1 MQNALDKFFGKP
13 DLLDTIVNRDNFV
26 LLASVAAVYGVICIT
41 PWLLKI
47 LIGEKKYNA
56 ASEIIFG
63 ESELTAL
70 NRYLEATKEQLMT
83 ITGNATSVIQNLSN
97 RLTDLENRVNI
108 LSRNSSENSV
118 VTHDNFQA
126 IGNELTL
133 IRTELLT
140 ISNGVANNVNV
151 GVESTA
157 LTVVNNSA
165 IPEINI
171 RPQALE
177 PVAQFSVPPLPHQE
191 EAFSVSPTAASNADS
206 NNNILIN
213 LMDGVDRISRASH
226 SVNNAPVPAAE
237 ATSNVFSGGLISMIW
252 DLGSMLPSTIAT
264 SVTIFSQTLT
274 IYRENQETIKYLWD
288 FYKPQQQSYIEKAF
302 KLYLLFKKF

>member
-1 MQNALDKFFGKP
+1 MQNAIDKFFGKP

-26 LLASVAAVYGVICIT
+26 LLVSVAAVYGVICVT

-47 LIGEKKYNA
+47 LIGEKKYND

-70 NRYLEATKEQLMT
+70 NRYLEATREQLMT
-83 ITGNATSVIQNLSN
+83 MTGNATSVIQNLSN

-108 LSRNSSENSV
+108 LSRNSSENSI

-126 IGNELTL
+126 IGNELTS

-140 ISNGVANNVNV
+140 ISNGVANGNV
-151 GVESTA
+151 GIESSA
-157 LTVVNNSA
+157 LTVVNNTI

-171 RPQALE
+171 RPAALE
-177 PVAQFSVPPLPHQE
+177 PQAHFSVPPLPHQE
-191 EAFSVSPTAASNADS
+191 EVLPLSPVGTSNDDS
-206 NNNILIN
+206 NNNIIIN
-213 LMDGVDRISRASH
+213 LMDGVDRISRAAPSA
-226 SVNNAPVPAAE
+226 NNVSAPVAE
-237 ATSNVFSGGLISMIW
+237 TTSNVFSGGLISIIW
-252 DLGSMLPSTIAT
+252 DLGYMLPSTIST

-288 FYKPQQQSYIEKAF
+288 FYKPRRESYIEKAV
-302 KLYLLFKKF
+302 KLYMLFKKF